1 MNSFTAHSAFIG
13 VCFALFLGCCTVQAT
28 GQIDFTESRDAQTIM
43 DGYGSFEKAVLDMTR
58 EEWTVVRAWEG
69 FDNERYLT
77 FLHEYHHRF
86 DAERSARK
94 ASRVQRVQQND
105 ACGCWV
111 EPDDS
116 YITMVPPPGIGG
128 LGPNEQAWANS
139 GGAGWNVDCASDPI
153 PVSPNG
159 NPWTFDLYG
168 AEYENFYVNS
178 KGQISFGG
186 DVIDWTPTGFPAA
199 EYNQIAGFWQDT
211 DIRSVG
217 EIKWKDRKSVV

>member
-1 MNSFTAHSAFIG
+1 MNRFFTLLLFVCVALPASAQEALGELHSAKEI
-13 VCFALFLGCCTVQAT
+13 V
-28 GQIDFTESRDAQTIM
+28 

-94 ASRVQRVQQND
+94 ATRVQRVQQND

-128 LGPNEQAWANS
+128 LGPNELAWANQ
-139 GGAGWNVDCASDPI
+139 GGSGWNVDCSSAPISVSDQ
-153 PVSPNG
+153 SS
-159 NPWTFDLYG
+159 PWTFELYG
-168 AEYENFYVNS
+168 DEYENFYVNS
-178 KGQISFGG
+178 KGYSSRNLVKKIS
-186 DVIDWTPTGFPAA
+186 
-199 EYNQIAGFWQDT
+199 
-211 DIRSVG
+211 
-217 EIKWKDRKSVV
+217 